1 MLKYDKFI
9 PLSYFYSMKHLVIIG
24 MVIPEPN
31 STAAG
36 KRMLQLIDFF
46 SQANYR
52 ISFLTAAGN
61 VEFSFNLKE
70 LNINLFPI
78 EINSPIFETI
88 LQGLQPDVVLYDR
101 FVTEEQFGW
110 KVAEICPNAIKI
122 LDTEDLHFLRK
133 ARENAY
139 KKGLNLN
146 EIDFQ
151 NEVFIREM
159 ASIYR
164 SDLSL
169 IISEFEYDLLIHTL
183 KVSPDILLYIPL
195 FAEVTPDSVSFINR
209 KNFVSIG
216 NFLHEPNWQTVLKLK
231 QIWLQIK
238 KQIPEAE
245 IHIYGAYITEKAKQL
260 HNEKQGFWVK
270 GRANSVEEVFNNARV
285 LLAPIPFGAGIK
297 GKLLDSMRLGLPNI
311 TTKIGAEAMHGNLP
325 WNGFVV
331 EDDESF
337 VEKAINLYNN
347 QDLWYQ
353 CQKQGYDLV
362 ENRYKKEQFYPIFEE
377 KIQSISTKLKA
388 HRMRNYFGKI
398 LLHHTLQSSKYLGKW
413 IEEKQKNRE

>member
-1 MLKYDKFI
+1 
-9 PLSYFYSMKHLVIIG
+9 MKHLVIIG

-216 NFLHEPNWQTVLKLK
+216 NFLHEPNWQTVLILK
-231 QIWLQIK
+231 HIWPKIK

-331 EDDESF
+331 EDDDRF

-353 CQKQGYDLV
+353 CQKQGYNLV

-377 KIQSISTKLKA
+377 KIQSISTKIKA